1 MYFGKCLL
9 IYCHKLKGALQ
20 ILLRP
25 LLYSLSLRVRAG
37 YLLDIEIQI
46 GHKISRTAMADATDY
61 VGSYKFAHHWTEE
74 WFL

>member
-1 MYFGKCLL
+1 MSFDILP
-9 IYCHKLKGALQ
+9 Q
-20 ILLRP
+20 IEGGSSNTSSPTFILC
-25 LLYSLSLRVRAG
+25 LRVRAG